1 MSDTQQNTLK
11 KWDEQDRINWL
22 AEQKIKR
29 SYMDDVVTRLKA
41 LNIDFDVEEYGALTY
56 APEKYPLYLVKT
68 RQWDKNKKTILI
80 TGGVHGYETSGVFG
94 AIAFFD
100 QYTSTKY
107 PNYLL

>member
-41 LNIDFDVEEYGALTY
+41 LNIDFDVEDLQVVHI
-56 APEKYPLYLVKT
+56 LYLML
-68 RQWDKNKKTILI
+68 Q
-80 TGGVHGYETSGVFG
+80 H
-94 AIAFFD
+94 
-100 QYTSTKY
+100 
-107 PNYLL
+107 